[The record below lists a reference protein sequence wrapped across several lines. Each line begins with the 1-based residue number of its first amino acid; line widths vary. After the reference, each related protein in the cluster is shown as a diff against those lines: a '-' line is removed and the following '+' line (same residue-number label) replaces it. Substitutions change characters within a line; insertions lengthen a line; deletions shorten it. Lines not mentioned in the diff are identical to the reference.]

1 MPRGRPLGD
10 HEDKSLTSLSLPFLF
25 LIVRCFSLSLN
36 LYAISF
42 FINIMT
48 LSPYCSPRY
57 WIGCFILIRWARAL
71 PRGTPGLLWPTFFGI
86 KAHQPRWSDNRSFL
100 PIRFSKL
107 RCAGVQDVDDFEG
120 KGIFFRGI
128 VRQKAMARTC
138 WIWWVCLYNEAFD
151 WPSTVESSVFAK
163 AVTSSSAF
171 NEVVRCPR
179 HIASDV

>member
-1 MPRGRPLGD
+1 MPKAHFFFFIAVHKLNIKQGGLPPFLSSFSCSLLLSRGF
-10 HEDKSLTSLSLPFLF
+10 LSLWT
-25 LIVRCFSLSLN
+25 CTLSV
-36 LYAISF
+36 

-48 LSPYCSPRY
+48 PSPYCSPRY
-57 WIGCFILIRWARAL
+57 WISCFILIRWARAL

-120 KGIFFRGI
+120 KGILFRGI
-128 VRQKAMARTC
+128 VRQKARARTC
-138 WIWWVCLYNEAFD
+138 WIELVCLYDEAFD

-163 AVTSSSAF
+163 AVT
-171 NEVVRCPR
+171 
-179 HIASDV
+179 

>member
-1 MPRGRPLGD
+1 MRQKSSQINTKSESEFPSIVVFPSVRGLGPPSIWYGNEQINELYPL
-10 HEDKSLTSLSLPFLF
+10 ERRLSSLRNREQESGKRK
-25 LIVRCFSLSLN
+25 VR
-36 LYAISF
+36 
-42 FINIMT
+42 
-48 LSPYCSPRY
+48 
-57 WIGCFILIRWARAL
+57 ARAL

-128 VRQKAMARTC
+128 VRQKARARTC
-138 WIWWVCLYNEAFD
+138 WIELVCLYDEAFD

-163 AVTSSSAF
+163 AVT
-171 NEVVRCPR
+171 
-179 HIASDV
+179 